1 DLTGCL
7 QPRWEIDLDTRAGGV
22 GGDRDP
28 GVVEV
33 GDPARDR
40 KTKPGALCLA
50 ARAVTPIEA
59 LENPGQFLGG
69 NANAAVGHNHGA
81 LAVASCNVEPY
92 APTLRGV
99 LDRVV
104 QHDEQ
109 QPLDE
114 LRVAKNPCLFKRSYD
129 QRHSLALSERAG
141 GCDRV
146 RSDVGQIE

>member
-1 DLTGCL
+1 M
-7 QPRWEIDLDTRAGGV
+7 ELDTRAGGV

-50 ARAVTPIEA
+50 AGAVTPIEA
-59 LENPGQFLGG
+59 LENPRQFLGG
-69 NANAAVGHNHGA
+69 DANAAVGHNHGA

-92 APTLRGV
+92 TPTLRGV

-104 QHDEQ
+104 EHDEQ

-114 LRVAKNPCLFKRSYD
+114 LRVAENLRLFERSHD
-129 QRHSLALSERAG
+129 QRHALA
-141 GCDRV
+141 
-146 RSDVGQIE
+146 